1 MLESIDTRDGELNG
15 MNGTHG
21 KAVHIGLNHYFNSNV
36 RLMVDA
42 TRGVYL
48 GGHND
53 FYSDT
58 VDRMNRR
65 HTMTSIQA
73 RLHAKF

>member
-1 MLESIDTRDGELNG
+1 MGL
-15 MNGTHG
+15 NGTHG

-48 GGHND
+48 GGQT
-53 FYSDT
+53 FIAMVIERIEDT
-58 VDRMNRR
+58 
-65 HTMTSIQA
+65 
-73 RLHAKF
+73 L

>member
-1 MLESIDTRDGELNG
+1 
-15 MNGTHG
+15 
-21 KAVHIGLNHYFNSNV
+21 
-36 RLMVDA
+36 MVDA

>member
-1 MLESIDTRDGELNG
+1 MI
-15 MNGTHG
+15 
-21 KAVHIGLNHYFNSNV
+21 
-36 RLMVDA
+36 DA

-53 FYSDT
+53 FYSDANRA
-58 VDRMNRR
+58 DRR

>member
-1 MLESIDTRDGELNG
+1 MLESINTRDSELNG
-15 MNGTHG
+15 LNGTHG

-36 RLMVDA
+36 RLMIDA

-53 FYSDT
+53 FYSDANRA
-58 VDRMNRR
+58 DRR